1 MQIINFH
8 KTALFWKLVFLKLG
22 IAYCYQNYWHNCTD
36 FFVVLSLPPLPHTVF
51 FLLFQVLS
59 TATWRRYY
67 LTWYPSFSWLDH
79 RIALPLAIRECRI
92 SGISPIGNNLKYIR
106 ILVKMFNKV
115 HKKGPTINLPSIVK
129 QTMITFIKYGKCTV
143 LQAITMGIKTCKQ
156 LSKQWTTQYQPF
168 PSLNQY
174 THSPYCHP

>member
-8 KTALFWKLVFLKLG
+8 KTALFWELVFLKLG
-22 IAYCYQNYWHNCTD
+22 IAYCYQNYWIIFLW
-36 FFVVLSLPPLPHTVF
+36 FFPHHPCPTQF
-51 FLLFQVLS
+51 FFLFQVLS
-59 TATWRRYY
+59 TATWWRCY

-156 LSKQWTTQYQPF
+156 LSKQWTTQY
-168 PSLNQY
+168 
-174 THSPYCHP
+174 